1 MIIVRNFSKFSFFSL
16 RNELWGIILCAT
28 ILSACAHDNVYVEE
42 SRTLHSVKAAFEH
55 SKHDIYKVYSTA
67 LTSAPGLQGRVKF
80 LIIIEP
86 NGHVKNVSIAES
98 TLNDAGVLREIS
110 GIIKNM
116 NFGKVRHGESI
127 ALTWPMEFLPK

>member
-1 MIIVRNFSKFSFFSL
+1 M
-16 RNELWGIILCAT
+16 
-28 ILSACAHDNVYVEE
+28 ILSACAHDTVYVEE
-42 SRTLHSVKAAFEH
+42 NRTLHSVKAAFEH
-55 SKHDIYKVYSTA
+55 SKDDIYKVYSKA
-67 LTSAPGLQGRVKF
+67 LMSAPDLQGRVKF
-80 LIIIEP
+80 LISIEP